1 MPAQRNVS
9 AGLAIREMR
18 VNAGLSRRE
27 LCLELTDRYSVRA
40 PSRRTLER
48 IEIHGAEPTERIK
61 FALADFFGC
70 QVTDIWAL
78 RAPTQRRLAA

>member
-27 LCLELTDRYSVRA
+27 LCLELADRYSVRA

-48 IEIHGAEPTERIK
+48 VETHGAEPTERIK

-78 RAPTQRRLAA
+78 RAPARRKLAA

>member
-9 AGLAIREMR
+9 AGLAVREMR

-27 LCLELTDRYSVRA
+27 LCLALADRYSVRA

-48 IEIHGAEPTERIK
+48 IETRGQEPAERIK

-78 RAPTQRRLAA
+78 RAPVRRKVAA

>member
-9 AGLAIREMR
+9 AGLAIKEMR

-27 LCLELTDRYSVRA
+27 LCLALADRYSVRA

-48 IEIHGAEPTERIK
+48 IETHGAEPTERIK

-70 QVTDIWAL
+70 QVTEIWQL
-78 RAPTQRRLAA
+78 RAPARRRIAA